1 MATISS
7 AGVGSGL
14 DINSLVSQL
23 VAAERAN
30 PDRRNV
36 AEDGRLTTEF
46 TALAQLKGAL
56 SGFQSALAGL
66 KTASGFDPRTAKSGD
81 ESYFTASAGSA
92 AAAGHYDVEVRQLA
106 TAARIG
112 SDVFTGGSE
121 STVGTG
127 TLTIAVG
134 SKSLDIELTE
144 DNNTLAQ
151 VRDAINSAK
160 GNSFVRATLIR
171 DSLGTGSYLV
181 LSGTATGE
189 DNNITVSGTGGDTEF
204 DAFVAGLT
212 APDLVRD
219 VEAHDAVVLVSGYEI
234 HSGTNSVSGAID
246 GVTLNLKKAE
256 VGKLVS
262 LDVSRDDAA
271 IQTKAQAFVNS
282 YNTLAQQIATLSR
295 YDAATKTAGPLL
307 GDAMLRGLDT
317 QLRRM
322 LSSPVPGTTG
332 TYTTLASLGITS
344 TLNGTLQLDASK
356 LSAALA
362 ADASAVSQVFA
373 SESGVAV
380 RMADFVAQK
389 LSSTGEIAARNDGIA
404 AQRKNLQSRADA
416 LNARMVVLQERYMK
430 QFTAMDAM
438 LSQLQSTSSYLTQQ
452 LAGLQNLNKS
462 G

>member
-1 MATISS
+1 MATITS

-30 PDRRNV
+30 ADKRNV

-81 ESYFTASAGSA
+81 ESYFTASASSA
-92 AAAGHYDVEVRQLA
+92 AAAGHYDVEVKRLA

-112 SDVFTGGSE
+112 SDVTDGPE
-121 STVGTG
+121 SVVGTG
-127 TLTIAVG
+127 TLTITAG
-134 SKSLDIELTE
+134 GKSIDIEFTE

-160 GNSFVRATLIR
+160 GNNIVRATLIR
-171 DSLGTGSYLV
+171 DATGTGSYLV
-181 LSGTATGE
+181 LSGTATG
-189 DNNITVSGTGGDTEF
+189 DANNITVSGADGDTDF

-212 APDLVRD
+212 APDAVRD
-219 VEAHDAVVLVSGYEI
+219 VEAHDAVILVSGYEI
-234 HSGTNSVSGAID
+234 HSTTNSVTGAID

-332 TYTTLASLGITS
+332 AYTTLASLGITS
-344 TLNGTLQLDASK
+344 KIDGTLQLDASK

-404 AQRKNLQSRADA
+404 TQRKNLQARQDA
-416 LNARMVVLQERYMK
+416 LDARMVVLQERYMK

>member
-7 AGVGSGL
+7 AGIGSGL

-36 AEDGRLTTEF
+36 SEDARLTTEF
-46 TALAQLKGAL
+46 SALATLKGAL

-66 KTASGFDPRTAKSGD
+66 KTSSGFDPRTAKVGD
-81 ESYFTASAGSA
+81 ESYFTASASSA

-112 SDVFTGGSE
+112 SAVFTGGPDSV
-121 STVGTG
+121 VGTG
-127 TLTIAVG
+127 TLTITVG
-134 SKSLDIELTE
+134 GKSFDVELTA
-144 DNNTLAQ
+144 DNNTLAD
-151 VRDAINSAK
+151 VRDAINAAT
-160 GNSFVRATLIR
+160 GNTTVRATLIR
-171 DSLGTGSYLV
+171 DTVGTGSYLV
-181 LSGTATGE
+181 LSGTKTGG
-189 DNNITVSGTGGDTEF
+189 DNAITVSATNSD
-204 DAFVAGLT
+204 AGLDQLVQGLQT
-212 APDLVRD
+212 ADPARD
-219 VEAHDAVVLVSGYEI
+219 VTAQDAIVFVSGYEI
-234 HSGTNSVSGAID
+234 HGATNNVSGAID

-256 VGKLVS
+256 IGKLVT

-295 YDAATKTAGPLL
+295 YDATTKTAGPML

-317 QLRRM
+317 QLRRT
-322 LSSPVPGTTG
+322 LSSVVPGTSG
-332 TYTTLASLGITS
+332 TYTTLASIGISATV
-344 TLNGTLQLDASK
+344 NGTLQLNASR
-356 LSAALA
+356 LSDALA
-362 ADASAVSQVFA
+362 ADPTAVSKVFA

-380 RMADFVAQK
+380 RLSSFVEQK

-404 AQRKNLQSRADA
+404 AQRKNLQNRADA
-416 LNARMVVLQERYMK
+416 LDARMQVLQERYMK
-430 QFTAMDAM
+430 QFTAMDKM

-452 LAGLQNLNKS
+452 LSGLQNLNK
-462 G
+462 

>member
-23 VAAERAN
+23 VAAERAA
-30 PDRRNV
+30 PDKRNV

-66 KTASGFDPRTAKSGD
+66 KTSSGFDPRTAKVGD
-81 ESYFTASAGSA
+81 ESYFTATASSA
-92 AAAGHYDVEVRQLA
+92 AAAGHYDVEVQRLA

-112 SDVFTGGSE
+112 SDVFTGGPDSL
-121 STVGTG
+121 VGTG
-127 TLTIAVG
+127 TLTITVG
-134 SKSLDIELTE
+134 GKSFDVAITQ
-144 DNNTLAQ
+144 DNNKLSQ
-151 VRDAINSAK
+151 VRDAINSAT
-160 GNSFVRATLIR
+160 GNTSVRATLIR
-171 DSLGTGSYLV
+171 DTAGTGSYLV
-181 LSGTATGE
+181 LSGTTTG
-189 DNNITVSGTGGDTEF
+189 DANNITISAANTDAQF
-204 DAFVAGLT
+204 DQFVQGLQ
-212 APDLVRD
+212 AADAARD
-219 VEAHDAVVLVSGYEI
+219 VQAHDAIVFVSGYEI
-234 HSGTNSVSGAID
+234 HSATNSVSGAID

-256 VGKLVS
+256 IGKLVS

-295 YDAATKTAGPLL
+295 YDAATKTAGPML

-322 LSSPVPGTTG
+322 LSSAVPGTSG
-332 TYTTLASLGITS
+332 PYTTLASIGITS
-344 TLNGTLQLDASK
+344 TVNGTLQLDATR
-356 LSAALA
+356 LGNALA
-362 ADASAVSQVFA
+362 ADASAVGKVFA

-389 LSSTGEIAARNDGIA
+389 LSSSGEIAARNDGIA

-416 LNARMVVLQERYMK
+416 LNARMQVLQERYMK

-452 LAGLQNLNKS
+452 LSGLQNLNKS
-462 G
+462 